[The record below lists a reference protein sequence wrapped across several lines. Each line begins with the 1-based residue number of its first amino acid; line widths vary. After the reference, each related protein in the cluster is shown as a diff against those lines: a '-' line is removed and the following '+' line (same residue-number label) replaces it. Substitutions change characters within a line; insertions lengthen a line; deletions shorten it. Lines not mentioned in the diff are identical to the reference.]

1 MQIAEE
7 SSEASQSLGTVFG
20 TTDPFFIG
28 PVYSG
33 TPALRFI
40 FARV

>member
-1 MQIAEE
+1 MQIAAE
-7 SSEASQSLGTVFG
+7 SSEAPQSLGTVFG
-20 TTDPFFIG
+20 TTYPSSIG

-33 TPALRFI
+33 TPALKFI